1 MKTAYPDT
9 LDKSLEVNGENING
23 IKGGW
28 DRSGKRESKV
38 HYVRVKKY
46 TLHEALESKQERTF
60 RYLILFIVQ
69 YLYMSTALFFDQN
82 STLILTQVF
91 LTSIFFF
98 RNAGHCLGEETYL

>member
-9 LDKSLEVNGENING
+9 LDKCLEVNGENING

-28 DRSGKRESKV
+28 ERSGKRESKV

-46 TLHEALESKQERTF
+46 TLHEALESRQERTF

-69 YLYMSTALFFDQN
+69 YYMSTAPFFDQN

-98 RNAGHCLGEETYL
+98 TNAGHCLGEEIYL